1 MGKILRTKTFGRKG
15 IMIVECC
22 RMMCKVNGEYVYQ
35 FFLHCIFAVD
45 CGAWCSVFFWD

>member
-1 MGKILRTKTFGRKG
+1 
-15 IMIVECC
+15 MIVECC

-45 CGAWCSVFFWD
+45 CGAWCSVFLGLVG